1 MPTAVVIAPGRGSYR
16 KESLQTLQHASHS
29 LDIADQVR
37 TENNRITIREIDA
50 KTKFSSRFHISG
62 ENASLLTAAGSFS
75 DFERI
80 SASYDIV
87 AVCGNSMGHYT
98 ALGLSGALSIYDS
111 CRLIDQMGT
120 YQERNQIGGQL
131 IYPIVGEDW
140 TIDNSLIEM
149 VTNVVSSIPDLY
161 ISIYLGGNIIL
172 GGTKQALEKAQS
184 LLPTSQIG
192 TTSFPLILPLHS
204 AFHTPLLENTSR
216 KAIWDLQ
223 HLTCQQ
229 PTIPL
234 VDGMGKIWKPKI
246 TDLNNLWEY
255 TLTHQVTQTYHFTN
269 MIRSA
274 LRNFAP
280 DVLICL
286 GPGNSI
292 GSAVAQVCI
301 QEKWW
306 GLNNKSDFTQ
316 LQKEHPKILSFSRPE
331 QLDLILHPPS

>member
-16 KESLQTLQHASHS
+16 KESLHSLQHESRS

-37 TENNRITIREIDA
+37 SERNRITIREIDS
-50 KTKFSSRFHISG
+50 KPKFSSRFHISG
-62 ENASLLTAAGSFS
+62 ENASLLTAAGGFS

-80 SASYDIV
+80 SESYDIV

-98 ALGLSGALSIYDS
+98 ALGLSGALSIYDT
-111 CRLIDQMGT
+111 CHLIDQMGA

-131 IYPIVGEDW
+131 IYPIVGDDW
-140 TIDNSLIEM
+140 TIDNSRIKKVM
-149 VTNVVSSIPDLY
+149 NVVASVPDLY
-161 ISIYLGGNIIL
+161 ISIYLGGNIVL
-172 GGTKQALEKAQS
+172 GGTKEALEQAQNK
-184 LLPTSQIG
+184 LPALQIG

-223 HLTCQQ
+223 HLTIQQ
-229 PTIPL
+229 PNIPL
-234 VDGMGKIWKPKI
+234 IDGMGKIWKPQM
-246 TDLNNLWEY
+246 TDLDLLWKY
-255 TLTHQVTQTYHFTN
+255 TLTHQVTKTYHFTN
-269 MIRSA
+269 MIRCA

-306 GLNNKSDFTQ
+306 GLSYKSDFTQ
-316 LQKEHPKILSFSRPE
+316 MQKENPKILSFSRPE
-331 QLDLILHPPS
+331 QLDLILHPSS